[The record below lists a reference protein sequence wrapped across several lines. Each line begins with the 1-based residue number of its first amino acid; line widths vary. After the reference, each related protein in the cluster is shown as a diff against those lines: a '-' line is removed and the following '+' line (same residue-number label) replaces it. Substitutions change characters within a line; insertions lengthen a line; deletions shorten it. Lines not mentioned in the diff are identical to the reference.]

1 MTGID
6 LLAVMAHPDD
16 AELAFG
22 GLLARA
28 AARGRTAAIL
38 DLTAGEAGT
47 RGTAALRRDEACA
60 AALRL
65 GVCLRECLGWPD
77 GNVVSVPRAAER
89 LAEHLVRLEPA
100 LVLVHGHLDPHP
112 DHRAAARWV
121 RDALERTGRATPG
134 LAGAAA
140 RSPGDPG
147 LAPPDWVLQL
157 SADERAA
164 KWDAVRCHRSQLEPQ
179 GPADRGQHLPGGQ
192 NILERA
198 QATAAHYGAR
208 GREGEPLWLAHAA
221 GIDALRDLD
230 LL

>member
-1 MTGID
+1 
-6 LLAVMAHPDD
+6 MAHPDD

-28 AARGRTAAIL
+28 AARGRVAAIL

-47 RGTAALRRDEACA
+47 RGTAAVRRDEACA

-65 GVCLRECLGWPD
+65 GVCLREGLGWPD
-77 GNVVSVPRAAER
+77 GGLADVPRAAER
-89 LAEHLVRLEPA
+89 LAEHLARLQPA

-121 RDALERTGRATPG
+121 REALELTGRATPS

-140 RSPGDPG
+140 RAPGDPG

-192 NILERA
+192 NILQRA
-198 QATAAHYGAR
+198 QSTAAHYGER
-208 GREGEPLWLAHAA
+208 GGEGEPLWLAHFA
-221 GIDALRDLD
+221 GIDRLRDLD